1 MKRNTHRTEIRIETH
16 EIKIIR
22 FGKRVDEQSDATE
35 TVLVNEHVSPDDGT
49 CDAMV
54 VSPDLVRRVT
64 SED

>member
-1 MKRNTHRTEIRIETH
+1 MKHKTHRTEIRIETH

-22 FGKRVDEQSDATE
+22 FGRRVDEESDDTE
-35 TVLVNEHVSPDDGT
+35 TALVNEHVSPDDGT

-54 VSPDLVRRVT
+54 VSPDLVRRVS